1 MKTYPLTE
9 SQLGMYLAW
18 AEDHASTQ
26 YAVPVMF
33 RLPKDVDPDRL
44 ERAVRAFVD
53 AHPIYRTRFVEEDG
67 EIRQMTDPSIEIPVV
82 QRRVSSAEA
91 DAAIAS
97 YPHPYDYFTGP
108 LFRTEIFV
116 TPDDVRVVFD
126 WAHVIVDGTSGTAF
140 FDAVSALYNGAESPS
155 AGTETMD
162 YFAYAESEQKGF
174 GSSDYQAAAEMAKT
188 RFAGR
193 SMTVPE
199 EQAKAKGEGEQGN
212 RPYLDESAW
221 VSRREIDAWCRANG
235 VHPNLFFMGVYA
247 RVLGLYANEKDVVFW
262 TVNHGRKD
270 PALKATQGLLVKS
283 VPVLGELKGEST
295 LVDYLKSFKL
305 HKAGVYPFTHFCRDL
320 GIKPGW
326 GFVYQEGT
334 TAYRMTLGGT
344 IIRGELLSCGG
355 AGEMPALQVIGETDR
370 FRLQLTAL
378 PGRYSAA
385 FLKGF
390 AARCA
395 VVAENFCGDKNV
407 AAPLLKDVPVLR
419 EDELREVLALSK
431 GEDLEYDR
439 EKTFVDLFTAQA
451 QANPEA
457 PAVADSA
464 GGALAYGELAAQS
477 DALAAKLADLG
488 VKPGSFVGLM
498 LPRTVAFPVSFLAVQ
513 KCGAG
518 YVPMDAE
525 YPADRLAY
533 MLENSEAPVL
543 VTTRELFEGKKIEF
557 KGKVV
562 FFEDEVP
569 GALCLVPGVSVDGV
583 SAPSTKRQAPS
594 TNLST
599 PSTPAYMIYTSGST
613 GKPKGVV
620 LPNRALSAMI
630 AWFVRDCGL
639 KPGKVNLS
647 ITSFSFDASVPD
659 LFPPLAAGGA
669 LHILSE
675 DLRKDLEGVHDY
687 AVKVG
692 ATGLTTS
699 TQLGLALV
707 NTYPELPLEY
717 MMLGGEKMVPFA
729 KTPVRMLNGYG
740 PTEFAV
746 CSSYHEVD
754 QARQYDIPIGR
765 AVPNTWSLVVDKF
778 GQLVPAGMI
787 GELALAGGQIADGYW
802 KLPEKTAAVFVPSAW
817 CLVPGANADGAL
829 APSTLHL
836 APSTMYRTGDLA
848 CYNDDGELE
857 FQGRIDFQVKLRGF
871 RIEIG
876 EIEHAAAS
884 FPGVGAVAAEV
895 RDVAGAKHL
904 VLYYEGCVDASA
916 LKAAMAKSL
925 TGYMVP
931 DFFVAMEKLPLTP
944 NGKIDR
950 KKLPAPEAD
959 AEPVVAPETE
969 AEKKV
974 FAVVASVLKTEDFGV
989 THDFNRLG
997 LTSLGAMSLAAK
1009 LKKELG
1015 LGVTMKMLVANPTV
1029 RQLAALLTSQISQT
1043 LQTSQPV
1050 HRRPRRQWYPMTEN
1064 QRGIYA
1070 DWMRNPE
1077 TTQYNIPAAF
1087 RFAGLD
1093 AAKLASAAEKAI
1105 AAHPALLGRF
1115 DEKDGEIV
1123 QARRDD
1129 FKIAVP
1135 VKAMDVEPD
1144 EAFLGFEM
1152 KPFAPDADVLCRA
1165 TVYASKVSSTL
1176 FLDVHHTV
1184 FDGFSVGVF
1193 LGDLLKALKGEEL
1206 IPEAFTAFDAAL
1218 DERDYLESES
1228 VDEDDKWFARYL
1240 EDVESTKVET
1250 STSGADG
1257 RPGEAG
1263 RVKARVAAAEIT
1275 SRAREIGVTASD
1287 WFLTA
1292 FTELLKRVGREEK
1305 VSVNFVT
1312 AGRTNPDVAETVG
1325 MFVKTL
1331 PVRGI
1336 AGAETFADAARKMH
1350 GSVTDLIDRERA
1362 SFVRLSE
1369 KLGVRPEILFAF
1381 EGGIFEL
1388 PEGCTLLS
1396 PETGFAKAPL
1406 SVIVTPGKDDFELV
1420 FEYDRSL
1427 YAERDMT
1434 MLLGMFAQ
1442 LVQGACG
1449 KGCLLKEIPLLSDE
1463 EQAKVLAVSKGDA
1476 LAYDAAKTFVNLLNA
1491 NVIARPFAT
1500 AVVDCEGSIT
1510 YGELG
1515 SWSDALAA
1523 KLLELGVKPGG
1534 FVGLMLPRRLSFVV
1548 SLVAAQKCGAGYVP
1562 MDPEYPADRLA
1573 YMLENSEAPA
1583 LVTTR
1588 ELFEGR
1594 KIEFKGKVVFFE
1606 DEVSGALCLVPG
1618 ASVDGGSA
1626 PSTKHQAPSTNLATP
1641 LTPAYMIYTS
1651 GSTGKPKGVVLPH
1664 RALRHMIA
1672 WAVESFE
1679 LRPGSKVVT
1688 HPSFSFDASVIDVF
1702 PTLAAGGELHIYGE
1716 EIRKDLPGMRDYI
1729 VKHGIE
1735 GGTMSTQIG
1744 MTLLDTYPDLPL
1756 RYLIVGGEKLM
1767 PISKTNVKIV
1777 NGYGPTEFTVCSS
1790 YQVVNQAAEGDIP
1803 IGRAVPGTSSLI
1815 VDRYGHLL
1823 PQGFAGELALA
1834 GPQIADGYWK
1844 LKEKTAAVFVPSAWC
1859 IVPGANADGAL
1870 APSTL
1875 HLAPSTMYRTGD
1887 LARYNDEG
1895 LLEYMGRLDFQ
1906 VKLRGFRIEIG
1917 EIEHQA
1923 ASFEGV
1929 KGVAAEVRDVAG
1941 AKHLVLYYGSERPLD
1956 EAALKAHLASSLTD
1970 YMVPDY
1976 FVRMDPMPLTPNG
1989 KINRKKLPSPSGEAA
2004 AKVEY
2009 VEPANE
2015 TERKI
2020 ATAYG
2025 EILKVEKFGALDD
2038 FFASGGTSLL
2048 GIKAV
2053 VALQKAGL
2061 DVQYGDLFKYKTPRA
2076 LACFL
2081 DPSLRSSASAVRP
2094 STSDLR
2100 PSFDYG
2106 DYDYAAIDQLLMAT
2120 PTDLFSS
2127 FRRHSLGDVL
2137 LCGATGYLGIHVL
2150 RYLLESTDATVYAL
2164 VRPKRGA
2171 SPERRVSAQFVY
2183 YFGERVPRRFKD
2195 RLCFVEG
2202 DITDGDLGAKL
2213 SNLTIGT
2220 VINCAALV
2228 KHYVADDLMDR
2239 INVGG
2244 VENLV
2249 DWCSASG
2256 ARLVHIS
2263 TYSVGGLI
2271 RSDSAAVLDERHLY
2285 IGQDSDNDYVRTKF
2299 LAERAV
2305 LAAVAA
2311 GRLKG
2316 KIMRLGNLMGRE
2328 ADGEFQM
2335 NVGAN
2340 AFVNS
2345 LKSYRALGA
2354 YPLDNLA
2361 GKIEMS
2367 PIDRVAEAVC
2377 LLATTP
2383 DAMCVFHPYNCYPLD
2398 MGAVIGAMNRR
2409 GFNVDCVSKE
2419 DFAACVDAMRNDPA
2433 RAAELQ
2439 GILHY
2444 TMHLLKDQ
2452 RVAPAP
2458 NDWTTTVLYR
2468 LGFRWKPAEDGYL
2481 ARFFEMLDGLAVFD

>member
-26 YAVPVMF
+26 YAVPVVF

-67 EIRQMTDPSIEIPVV
+67 EIRQTTDPSIEIPVV

-91 DAAIAS
+91 DAAIAA

-126 WAHVIVDGTSGTAF
+126 WAHVIVDGTAGTAF
-140 FDAVSALYNGAESPS
+140 FDAVSALYDGAESPS
-155 AGTETMD
+155 AGTETVD
-162 YFAYAESEQKGF
+162 YFAYAESEKKGF
-174 GSSDYQAAAEMAKT
+174 GSADYREAAEMAKA

-193 SMTVPE
+193 SMTAPE
-199 EQAKAKGEGEQGN
+199 EQVKVRGEGEQRN

-334 TAYRMTLGGT
+334 TTYRMTLGGT
-344 IIRGELLSCGG
+344 VVSGELLSCGG
-355 AGEMPALQVIGETDR
+355 AGEMPALQVIGEADR

-439 EKTFVDLFTAQA
+439 EKTFADLFTAQA
-451 QANPEA
+451 QANPDA

-464 GGALAYGELAAQS
+464 GGALSYGELAARS

-543 VTTRELFEGKKIEF
+543 VTTRELFEGRKIEF
-557 KGKVV
+557 GGKVV
-562 FFEDEVP
+562 FFEEEVE
-569 GALCLVPGVSVDGV
+569 GRRSKVEQGKSL
-583 SAPSTKRQAPS
+583 
-594 TNLST
+594 NLAK

-754 QARQYDIPIGR
+754 QSKSYDIPIGR
-765 AVPNTWSLVVDKF
+765 AVPNTWSLVVDKL
-778 GQLVPAGMI
+778 GQLVPAGMT
-787 GELALAGGQIADGYW
+787 GELALAGPQIADGYW
-802 KLPEKTAAVFVPSAW
+802 KLEEKTKSVFVDTPFVLRLKSQVSNSGEDLRRETGDA
-817 CLVPGANADGAL
+817 GR
-829 APSTLHL
+829 
-836 APSTMYRTGDLA
+836 MYKTGDLA
-848 CYNDDGELE
+848 RYNDDGELE

-974 FAVVASVLKTEDFGV
+974 FAVVSSVLKTGDFGV

-1015 LGVTMKMLVANPTV
+1015 LGVTMKTLVANPTV
-1029 RQLAALLTSQISQT
+1029 RQLAALAGGCDAGRETRD
-1043 LQTSQPV
+1043 V
-1050 HRRPRRQWYPMTEN
+1050 RRRPRRTTYPMTEN

-1115 DEKDGEIV
+1115 VEKDGEIV

-1129 FKIAVP
+1129 FRIAVP
-1135 VKAMDVEPD
+1135 VKATDAEPD
-1144 EAFLGFEM
+1144 EAFLGSEM

-1165 TVYASKVSSTL
+1165 TVYQSKASSTL

-1193 LGDLLKALKGEEL
+1193 LGDLLKALKGEDPV
-1206 IPEAFTAFDAAL
+1206 PEAFTAFDAAL

-1250 STSGADG
+1250 SASGADG

-1263 RVKARVAAAEIT
+1263 RVKARVASAEIA

-1312 AGRTNPDVAETVG
+1312 AGRTNSDVAETVG

-1350 GSVTDLIDRERA
+1350 ASVTDLIDRERA

-1427 YAERDMT
+1427 YAERDMS

-1442 LVQGACG
+1442 LAQGACG
-1449 KGCLLKEIPLLSDE
+1449 KGRLLKEIPLLSDE

-1476 LAYDAAKTFVNLLNA
+1476 LAYDATKTFVNLLNA

-1500 AVVDCEGSIT
+1500 AVVDAESSVT

-1515 SWSDALAA
+1515 ARSDALAA

-1534 FVGLMLPRRLSFVV
+1534 FVGLMLPRRLSFAV
-1548 SLVAAQKCGAGYVP
+1548 SLVAVQKCGCGYVP
-1562 MDPEYPADRLA
+1562 MDAEYPADRLA
-1573 YMLENSEAPA
+1573 YMLENSEAAA

-1594 KIEFKGKVVFFE
+1594 KIEFGGRVVFFE
-1606 DEVSGALCLVPG
+1606 DEVEGRRSKVEQGKSL
-1618 ASVDGGSA
+1618 
-1626 PSTKHQAPSTNLATP
+1626 NLAKP
-1641 LTPAYMIYTS
+1641 ETPAYMIYTS
-1651 GSTGKPKGVVLPH
+1651 GSTGKPKGVVIPH
-1664 RALRHMIA
+1664 RALRHMVA
-1672 WAVESFE
+1672 WAVESFG

-1702 PTLAAGGELHIYGE
+1702 PTLAAGGELHVYGE
-1716 EIRKDLPGMRDYI
+1716 EIRKDLPGMRYYI
-1729 VKHGIE
+1729 VKNGIE

-1756 RYLIVGGEKLM
+1756 RYMIVGGEKLM
-1767 PISKTNVKIV
+1767 PISKTDVKIV

-1790 YQVVNQAAEGDIP
+1790 YQVVDQAAEGDIP
-1803 IGRAVPGTSSLI
+1803 IGRAVPGTSSLV

-1844 LKEKTAAVFVPSAWC
+1844 LKEKTAAVFVEGSS
-1859 IVPGANADGAL
+1859 GR
-1870 APSTL
+1870 
-1875 HLAPSTMYRTGD
+1875 MYRTGD

-1917 EIEHQA
+1917 EIEHKA

-2004 AKVEY
+2004 AKAEY

-2025 EILKVEKFGALDD
+2025 EILKVGKFGALDD
-2038 FFASGGTSLL
+2038 FFASGGTSLV

-2081 DPSLRSSASAVRP
+2081 DPSLRSSASAVQP

-2106 DYDYAAIDQLLMAT
+2106 DYDYAAIDKLLMAT
-2120 PTDLFSS
+2120 PTDLFGG

-2150 RYLLESTDATVYAL
+2150 RHLLESTDATVYAL

-2171 SPERRVSAQFVY
+2171 SPERRVNAQYVY
-2183 YFGERVPRRFKD
+2183 YFGERVPKRFRE
-2195 RLCFVEG
+2195 RLAFVEG

-2213 SNLTIGT
+2213 SSLTIGT
-2220 VINCAALV
+2220 VVNCAALV

-2249 DWCSASG
+2249 ALCSASG

-2316 KIMRLGNLMGRE
+2316 KVMRLGNLMGRE

-2419 DFAACVDAMRNDPA
+2419 DFAASVDAMRNDPS

-2439 GILHY
+2439 GVLHY
-2444 TMHLLKDQ
+2444 AMHLLKGQ

-2481 ARFFEMLDGLAVFD
+2481 GRFFEMLDGLAVFD